1 VAARVKSIP
10 REGNMFEEL
19 EKEEK
24 EEKQER
30 TKIIWIT
37 AIVVAILA
45 VVVAGIYITSR
56 SQPKATKVTKAPVA
70 APKTPADPVRDLQIV
85 RAVMGKDPTGLRVMW
100 SVRLR
105 NRSAVYTYSDIQ
117 YQAYFLA
124 RDGRRLGENKDTIK
138 DSIEPGEEKAFP
150 EFLGGMYDP
159 NASTYQ
165 FVILG
170 ATATVQ

>member
-1 VAARVKSIP
+1 
-10 REGNMFEEL
+10 MFEEL
-19 EKEEK
+19 EKEQK

-30 TKIIWIT
+30 TKIVWMT
-37 AIVVAILA
+37 AIVVGILA
-45 VVVAGIYITSR
+45 VVAAGIYLIKP
-56 SQPKATKVTKAPVA
+56 QPKATKVARAPVA
-70 APKTPADPVRDLQIV
+70 APKTPPNAVHDLQIV

-105 NRSAVYTYSDIQ
+105 NRSTAYTYSDIQ

-124 RDGRRLGENKDTIK
+124 RDGSRLGENKDTIK
-138 DSIEPGEEKAFP
+138 DSIGPGEEKAFP
-150 EFLGGMYDP
+150 EFLGGMYDS

-170 ATATVQ
+170 ATATTQ

>member
-1 VAARVKSIP
+1 
-10 REGNMFEEL
+10 MFEEL
-19 EKEEK
+19 EKEQK

-45 VVVAGIYITSR
+45 VVAAGIYFTSR
-56 SQPKATKVTKAPVA
+56 PQAKAPQAVKAPVA
-70 APKTPADPVRDLQIV
+70 APKTPPDAVRDLQIV
-85 RAVMGKDPTGLRVMW
+85 RAVMGRDPTGLRVMW

-124 RDGRRLGENKDTIK
+124 RDGRRVGENKDTIK
-138 DSIEPGEEKAFP
+138 DSIPPGEEKAFP
-150 EFLGGMYDP
+150 EFLGGLYDAS
-159 NASTYQ
+159 ASTYQ

-170 ATATVQ
+170 ATSAVQ

>member
-1 VAARVKSIP
+1 
-10 REGNMFEEL
+10 MFEEL

-24 EEKQER
+24 EQKQER

-37 AIVVAILA
+37 AIVVGIL
-45 VVVAGIYITSR
+45 VVVLGGVYITSR
-56 SQPKATKVTKAPVA
+56 SQPKAPQAVKAPVA
-70 APKTPADPVRDLQIV
+70 APKTPPDAVRDLQLV

-117 YQAYFLA
+117 YDAFFLA
-124 RDGRRLGENKDTIK
+124 QDGRRVGENKDTIK
-138 DSIEPGEEKAFP
+138 DSIAPGDDKKFP
-150 EFLGGMYDP
+150 DFVGGMYDAS
-159 NASTYQ
+159 ASTYQ

-170 ATATVQ
+170 ATATAQ